1 MLMTNKDEK
10 NVEKKLYNSYIYD
23 WKPLIISVFTLYY
36 GKKKSSLL
44 STNNSTINV
53 VDNNDLIFF
62 TSYYFENE
70 ILNNHYLNLKHERT
84 INGNWK
90 IYDYFILGSDVPN
103 ELLNLCYVKKSKIH
117 GNGVFAKCDI
127 PEGTVITLMPA
138 QIVKEKETKAYW
150 FHPFINKKFL
160 KILKKTDIIVND
172 YSLECGIVDICG
184 NPYDFENS
192 AYMGHLIND
201 GIGPFKDLP
210 TDEVLR
216 QIQILQIYSVANID
230 KKNNTQ
236 FLVWE
241 NFPGAFIKSTKNIKK
256 DEELLVSYG
265 KGYWLDK
272 YIN

>member
-10 NVEKKLYNSYIYD
+10 NIEKKLYSSYVYD
-23 WKPLIISVFTLYY
+23 WQPLLISIFTTYY
-36 GKKKSSLL
+36 GEKKNL
-44 STNNSTINV
+44 SPQTTNIV
-53 VDNNDLIFF
+53 KDNNDVIFF
-62 TSYYFENE
+62 TPYYFEGE
-70 ILNNHYLNLKHERT
+70 ILNNHYLNLQHEKV

-117 GNGVFAKCDI
+117 GNGVFAKCNI
-127 PEGTVITLMPA
+127 PAEILITLMPA
-138 QIVKEKETKAYW
+138 QIVKEKENKTYW

-160 KILKKTDIIVND
+160 KILKKNDTIVND
-172 YSLECGIVDICG
+172 YSLECSMVDICG

-201 GIGPFKDLP
+201 GIGPFKDLS
-210 TDEVLR
+210 TDQKLR
-216 QIQILQIYSVANID
+216 EKQIQQIYSIENIN

-236 FLVWE
+236 FVIWD
-241 NFPGAFIKSTKNIKK
+241 NFPGAFIKSTKYIKK
-256 DEELLVSYG
+256 NEELFVSYG

-272 YIN
+272 Y